1 MNKIKNDVTVSIFLV
16 ILIIVTTMSVTFAY
30 FRAVIN
36 SANSSINA
44 SGSSANVSLT
54 FANGT
59 TNEAIVGDKIIPGW
73 SDIKKFTITGI
84 NTNTNKKDFTYDIL
98 MVVDANTFDSGE
110 LLYDLDG
117 NGYTISNKK
126 IPSLSEITNNKFSL
140 FPSGTSLP
148 VVAGGTS
155 SVTHSYTLTIK
166 YPNLENVPQYVD
178 GKTFAAHI
186 IVESSSKI
194 TRS

>member
-30 FRAVIN
+30 FRAVIT

-84 NTNTNKKDFTYDIL
+84 NTNTNKKDFT
-98 MVVDANTFDSGE
+98 
-110 LLYDLDG
+110 
-117 NGYTISNKK
+117 
-126 IPSLSEITNNKFSL
+126 
-140 FPSGTSLP
+140 
-148 VVAGGTS
+148 
-155 SVTHSYTLTIK
+155 
-166 YPNLENVPQYVD
+166 
-178 GKTFAAHI
+178 
-186 IVESSSKI
+186 
-194 TRS
+194 

>member
-59 TNEAIVGDKIIPGW
+59 TNESIVGDKIIPGW

-84 NTNTNKKDFTYDIL
+84 NTNTNKKDLTYNIL

-110 LLYDLDG
+110 LLYDLEG

-126 IPSLSEITNNKFSL
+126 IPSLNEITNNRFSL

-155 SVTHSYTLTIK
+155 SVTHNYTLTIK
-166 YPNLENVPQYVD
+166 YPNLENVPQYAD

>member
-1 MNKIKNDVTVSIFLV
+1 MNRIKNDVTVSIFLV
-16 ILIIVTTMSVTFAY
+16 ILIIVITMSVTFAY

-54 FANGT
+54 FANGSS
-59 TNEAIVGDKIIPGW
+59 NETIVGDKIIPGW
-73 SDIKKFTITGI
+73 SDIKEFTITGV
-84 NTNTNKKDFTYDIL
+84 NTNTNNKDLTYDIL

-110 LLYDLDG
+110 LLYDLEG
-117 NGYTISNKK
+117 NGYSIKNQK
-126 IPSLSEITNNKFSL
+126 ILSLSEISDDKFSL
-140 FPSGTSLP
+140 FTSENNLP
-148 VVAGGTS
+148 VISGGTS

-166 YPNLENVPQYVD
+166 YPNLLDVPQYVD
-178 GKTFAAHI
+178 GKVFAAHI

>member
-30 FRAVIN
+30 FRAVIT

-59 TNEAIVGDKIIPGW
+59 TNENIVGDKIIPGW

-166 YPNLENVPQYVD
+166 YPNLENIPQYVD

>member
-1 MNKIKNDVTVSIFLV
+1 MNRIKNDVTVSIFLV
-16 ILIIVTTMSVTFAY
+16 ILIIVITMSVTFAY

-36 SANSSINA
+36 SANSSIDA

-54 FANGT
+54 FANGSS
-59 TNEAIVGDKIIPGW
+59 NETIVGDKIIPGW
-73 SDIKKFTITGI
+73 SDIKKFNITGV
-84 NTNTNKKDFTYDIL
+84 NTNTNNKDLTYDIL

-110 LLYDLDG
+110 LLYDLEG
-117 NGYTISNKK
+117 NGYSIKNQK
-126 IPSLSEITNNKFSL
+126 ILSLSEISDGKFSL
-140 FPSGTSLP
+140 FTSENNLP
-148 VVAGGTS
+148 VISGGTS

-166 YPNLENVPQYVD
+166 YPNLLDVPQYVD
-178 GKTFAAHI
+178 GKVFAAHI

>member
-1 MNKIKNDVTVSIFLV
+1 MNRIKNDFTVSIFLV
-16 ILIIVTTMSVTFAY
+16 ILIIVTTLSVTFAY
-30 FRAVIN
+30 FKAVIN
-36 SANSSINA
+36 STNSSIDA

-54 FANGT
+54 FANGSS
-59 TNEAIVGDKIIPGW
+59 NETILGDKIIPGW
-73 SDIKKFTITGI
+73 SDIKKFTITGV
-84 NTNTNKKDFTYDIL
+84 NTNANNKDLAYDIL

-110 LLYDLDG
+110 LLYDLEG
-117 NGYTISNKK
+117 NGYTISNQK
-126 IPSLSEITNNKFSL
+126 ILSLKEITNNRFSL

-148 VVAGGTS
+148 VVAGATS

-166 YPNLENVPQYVD
+166 YPDLEDVPQYVD
-178 GKTFAAHI
+178 GKVFAAHI

>member
-30 FRAVIN
+30 FRAVIT